1 MLGTYLARSSTS
13 KYCCFVCLYTGAVRK
28 NHVSKQATDVDI
40 DKHIMK
46 WFHLGSDINRRGNR
60 QSRAQVTHWKQLMF
74 KWVFSTRAATI
85 FFLLKPRFKGLR
97 FWNSLYLPELR
108 FIPTPTAHIQM
119 LNWMGRERKREEG
132 QRSDKLK
139 LDPQLWETVTRWSV
153 MQRSPWWKIRPTN
166 IHIDVHHLQGWH
178 SGRYALQPAHL

>member
-119 LNWMGRERKREEG
+119 LNRMGRERKRERRDREVTSWSWTHSCERPWLG
-132 QRSDKLK
+132 DQSCSAVRDGRSDR
-139 LDPQLWETVTRWSV
+139 QTYT
-153 MQRSPWWKIRPTN
+153 
-166 IHIDVHHLQGWH
+166 
-178 SGRYALQPAHL
+178 